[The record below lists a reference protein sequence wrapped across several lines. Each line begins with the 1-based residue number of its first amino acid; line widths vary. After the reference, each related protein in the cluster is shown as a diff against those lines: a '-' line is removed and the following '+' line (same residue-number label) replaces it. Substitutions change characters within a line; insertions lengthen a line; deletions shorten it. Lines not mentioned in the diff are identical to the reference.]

1 MKEIILAS
9 ASPRRKE
16 ILEQVGIN
24 PTIIVSN
31 AVENT
36 KANTPAEYVEKLSF
50 LKAENV
56 ANQIKEKEEFV
67 LIAADTVVVKDNK
80 ILEKP
85 VDEEDAHRILSSL
98 QGNVHKVFTGV
109 TLIVNQNG
117 KMLRD
122 TFSVC
127 TEVEML
133 PMTTKQIM
141 SYIATKEPMD
151 KAGAYGIQ
159 GKGGMYIRQIRGDY
173 YNVVGLPIS
182 AVMMHLK
189 DMGILI

>member
-31 AVENT
+31 ADENT
-36 KANTPAEYVEKLSF
+36 KANTPAEYVEKLSI
-50 LKAENV
+50 LKAEDV

-67 LIAADTVVVKDNK
+67 LIAADTVVVRDNK

>member
-36 KANTPAEYVEKLSF
+36 KANTPAEYVEKLSI
-50 LKAENV
+50 LKAEDV

-189 DMGILI
+189 DMGIMI

>member
-67 LIAADTVVVKDNK
+67 LIAADTVVVRDNK

-141 SYIATKEPMD
+141 
-151 KAGAYGIQ
+151 
-159 GKGGMYIRQIRGDY
+159 
-173 YNVVGLPIS
+173 
-182 AVMMHLK
+182 
-189 DMGILI
+189 

>member
-31 AVENT
+31 ADENT
-36 KANTPAEYVEKLSF
+36 KANTPAEYVEKLSI
-50 LKAENV
+50 LKAEDV
-56 ANQIKEKEEFV
+56 ANQLKEKEEFV
-67 LIAADTVVVKDNK
+67 LIAADTVVVRDNK

-189 DMGILI
+189 DMGIMI

>member
-36 KANTPAEYVEKLSF
+36 KANTPAEYVEKLSI
-50 LKAENV
+50 LKAEDV

-67 LIAADTVVVKDNK
+67 LIAADTVVVRDNK

-189 DMGILI
+189 DMGIMI

>member
-67 LIAADTVVVKDNK
+67 LIAADTVVVRDNK

-189 DMGILI
+189 DMGIMI